1 MYYTLLHIFSCAVKI
16 FFQDVDECAVSTTCH
31 ADATCT
37 NIIDGDL
44 SISPLKGFKCECPV
58 GWLGDGLPAPVGTGC
73 SVLLKCPVGQYGI
86 FAKSCK
92 DLPQYGVCHPS
103 LGLRKNIFESLE
115 ITEYRSF
122 TGCRIFLVFSF
133 KTYFKV

>member
-1 MYYTLLHIFSCAVKI
+1 MCSEFV
-16 FFQDVDECAVSTTCH
+16 FQDVDECAVSTTCH

-103 LGLRKNIFESLE
+103 LGLRKHILIIFASP
-115 ITEYRSF
+115 
-122 TGCRIFLVFSF
+122 
-133 KTYFKV
+133 